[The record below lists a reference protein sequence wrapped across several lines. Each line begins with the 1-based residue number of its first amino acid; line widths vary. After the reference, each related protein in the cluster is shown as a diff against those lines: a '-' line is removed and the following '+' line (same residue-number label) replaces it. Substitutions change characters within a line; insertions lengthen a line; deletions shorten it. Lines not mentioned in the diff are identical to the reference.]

1 MKNKRTVKIT
11 HLTSAHPRYDTRI
24 FIKEC
29 SSLSKVENYSVSLV
43 VADGLEDEVKNS
55 VNIYDVGKL
64 QGRVNRILK
73 TTKRVL
79 QKAIELN
86 SDIYHLHDPELI
98 PIGLKLKKMG
108 KKVIFDSHEDVPKQL
123 MAKHYLN
130 DFTKK
135 LASFVYKNYEKW
147 ALKKFDFVVSATPII
162 RDKFLSYGR
171 KSLDINNYP
180 LQKEFHHLDRPKNA
194 NQIAYIGA
202 LYNTRGIKEIVQ
214 SLEYLDNIKLVLAGE
229 FFSKEFED
237 EVRSLQGW
245 QKVDFRGFVG
255 RNEVNEILQ
264 QSVLGLVTLHPTPSY
279 VESLPVKMFEYM
291 SASIPVIASDFA
303 YWQEIVIGNNCGLC
317 VNPLSPKKIADAINY
332 IITHPKEAK
341 VMGENGKKAVLERY
355 NWDIEKK
362 KLFEVYN
369 KVSNA

>member
-1 MKNKRTVKIT
+1 MVKIT

-29 SSLSKVENYSVSLV
+29 SSLAKVENYSVSLV
-43 VADGLEDEVKNS
+43 VADGLGDEGKNGI
-55 VNIYDVGKL
+55 NIYDVGRL
-64 QGRVNRILK
+64 EGRVNRVLK
-73 TTKRVL
+73 TTKKVL
-79 QKAIELN
+79 QKALELD

-98 PIGLKLKKMG
+98 PVGLKLKKMG
-108 KKVIFDSHEDVPKQL
+108 NKVIFDSHEDVPKQL

-147 ALKKFDFVVSATPII
+147 ALKKFDFIVSATPII
-162 RDKFLSYGR
+162 RDKFLDYGCQ
-171 KSLDINNYP
+171 SLDINNYP
-180 LQKEFHHLDRPKNA
+180 LQKEFPHLKKPKTM

-214 SLEYLDNIKLVLAGE
+214 SLEYLEDVKLVLAGE
-229 FFSKEFED
+229 FFSKEFEE
-237 EVRSLQGW
+237 EVKSLQGW

-255 RNEVNEILQ
+255 RDEVNEILQ

-291 SASIPVIASDFA
+291 SVSIPVIASDFD
-303 YWQEIVIGNNCGLC
+303 YWQEIVVGNHCGLC
-317 VNPLSPKKIADAINY
+317 VNPMNPKDIADAINY

-341 VMGENGKKAVLERY
+341 EMGENGKKAVLEKY
-355 NWDIEKK
+355 NWEIEEK
-362 KLFEVYN
+362 KLFEVYS
-369 KVSNA
+369 KL